1 MKTALRSPLSEVE
14 GPQKSTVHQYPFIE
28 PYGTIM
34 DHHRHY
40 CLCRCHG
47 HHHLHHHQRPHRQY
61 CQPRGYDHQDH
72 PPNLKTLNTAKHA
85 KHLVDGCWWKKHA
98 RDASERQWK
107 AKANEMP
114 NEKAKITSPMTPM
127 KRHERHETPKSSGA
141 SECHH
146 LRSS

>member
-1 MKTALRSPLSEVE
+1 MKTALHSPLSEVE

-47 HHHLHHHQRPHRQY
+47 HHHLHLHQRPHRQY

-72 PPNLKTLNTAKHA
+72 PPNLKALNTAKHA
-85 KHLVDGCWWKKHA
+85 KHLVDGC
-98 RDASERQWK
+98 
-107 AKANEMP
+107 
-114 NEKAKITSPMTPM
+114 
-127 KRHERHETPKSSGA
+127 
-141 SECHH
+141 
-146 LRSS
+146 